1 MRVQQGLRAA
11 ASMYWRMLSEA
22 NRLKRRD
29 GSGQTD
35 EQIDE
40 LETLVIHSEYPF
52 LAARARTAIAF
63 LQPHEHAAVSEAKG

>member
-1 MRVQQGLRAA
+1 
-11 ASMYWRMLSEA
+11 MYWRMLSEA
-22 NRLKRRD
+22 NCLKTNRSVD
-29 GSGQTD
+29 QTS

-63 LQPHEHAAVSEAKG
+63 LQPHERAAASEAKG